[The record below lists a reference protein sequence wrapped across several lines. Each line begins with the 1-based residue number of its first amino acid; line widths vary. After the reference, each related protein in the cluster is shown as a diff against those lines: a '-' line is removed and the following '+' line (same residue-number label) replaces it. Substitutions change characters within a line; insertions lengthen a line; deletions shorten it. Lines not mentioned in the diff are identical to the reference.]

1 MKHANISSFLWQVI
15 KPYKWYYLV
24 MLMAPILGSFY
35 DFAVNYSIKLIIDI
49 FSSDQIT
56 QLETLY
62 YPMGI
67 FICAQILLDVVWRV
81 ADIAEWRSEPYV
93 RESILMQAYEH
104 VQKSSYA
111 FFQNNPQ
118 GMIASKIKSLLDGY
132 DHFWASMHHDFT
144 PKVANTIVLT
154 AVLAVVSV
162 KVCLFMSLW
171 VITVLLIMHKLSK
184 TMDKLSFAHSDSRH
198 NILGQVADNI
208 SNMPTV
214 LSFSNKKY
222 ELNRLNKKIKNN
234 FIPTNILVYKYSF
247 KVNIIAAILYW
258 IMLIG
263 LFLYV
268 ISLRTSNLVSSGD
281 VVYILS
287 ITLKINWESWLM
299 VQKLP
304 DFMKNLGD
312 LKSSYSVLQIP
323 NEEPKSLT
331 NELIVKNPSISFKDV
346 CFAYEDSKNVFSNLS
361 LDIKASEKVGLV
373 GTSGAGKSSFVSLLL
388 KNFNIKSG
396 QILIDNQ
403 NILLCT
409 ADSIRKNIAVIPQDI
424 SLFHISI
431 LENIRYGNILAN
443 NQQVIEASKLANI
456 HDFIM
461 SLEDGYDTL
470 VGERGLKLSGGQR
483 QRIAIAR
490 AFLKKAPILIL
501 DEATS
506 SLDTATERIIQESLD
521 NVLENSKNTTVIAIA
536 HRLSTIRHMDRI
548 LVFEEGRIVE
558 EGKHDDLINKNG
570 HYKKLWEMQKI

>member
-1 MKHANISSFLWQVI
+1 
-15 KPYKWYYLV
+15 

-35 DFAVNYSIKLIIDI
+35 DFAVNYSIKLIVDI
-49 FSSDQIT
+49 FSSDQIIK
-56 QLETLY
+56 LETLY

-118 GMIASKIKSLLDGY
+118 GMIASKIKGLLDGY
-132 DHFWASMHHDFT
+132 DHFWAAMHHDFT

-154 AVLAVVSV
+154 SVLAVVSV
-162 KVCLFMSLW
+162 KVCLFMTLW
-171 VITVLLIMHKLSK
+171 VITVLLVMHKLSK
-184 TMDKLSFAHSDSRH
+184 TMDKLSFAHSNSRH
-198 NILGQVADNI
+198 NILGQLADNI
-208 SNMPTV
+208 SNISTIF
-214 LSFSNKKY
+214 SFSNKKY
-222 ELNRLNKKIKNN
+222 ELNRLNKNIKNN
-234 FIPTNILVYKYSF
+234 FIPTNISVYKYSF
-247 KVNIIAAILYW
+247 KTNIIAAILYW

-268 ISLRTSNLVSSGD
+268 INLRTNNLLSSGD

-287 ITLKINWESWLM
+287 IGLKINWESWLM

-312 LKSSYSVLQIP
+312 LKSSYSILQIP
-323 NEEPKSLT
+323 NEEPETLT
-331 NELIVKNPSISFKDV
+331 NELIIKNPSISFINV
-346 CFAYEDSKNVFSNLS
+346 CFAYEDSKNVFTNLS
-361 LDIKASEKVGLV
+361 LQIKASEKVGLV

-388 KNFNIKSG
+388 KNFNSNSG

-403 NILLCT
+403 DTSLCT
-409 ADSIRKNIAVIPQDI
+409 ADSVRRNIAVIPQDI

-431 LENIRYGNILAN
+431 LENIRYGNVLASN
-443 NQQVIEASKLANI
+443 EEVIEASKLANI
-456 HDFIM
+456 HDFIL
-461 SLEDGYDTL
+461 SLEHGYDTL

-490 AFLKKAPILIL
+490 AFLKKAPILVL

-506 SLDTATERIIQESLD
+506 SLDTATERIIQESVD

-548 LVFEEGRIVE
+548 LVFERGRIVE
-558 EGKHDDLINKNG
+558 EGKHEDLINKNG